1 MQLTINSLNTS
12 HLRKTFDCGEPSL
25 NTYLHRYARQNIKN
39 RINRVFIASPVD
51 SEKSNVGYYTL
62 STGSISA
69 DDLPLKQKNR
79 LPNYPVPIALLG
91 RLAVDK
97 QYQGQRLGSVLL
109 ADAVQRVEQASE
121 VLAVYAIV
129 VEALNLSVAEFY
141 QSFGFMPFTDQ
152 PLKLFLPM
160 SD

>member
-1 MQLTINSLNTS
+1 MQLTINSLNTG
-12 HLRKTFDCGEPSL
+12 HLRKVFDCDEPSL

-51 SEKSNVGYYTL
+51 AEKSIAGYYTL
-62 STGSISA
+62 SAGSIGA
-69 DDLPLKQKNR
+69 DDLPLIQKRR

-109 ADAVQRVEQASE
+109 ADAVQRVEHASE

-129 VEALNLSVAEFY
+129 VEALNSSVAAFY
-141 QSFGFMPFTDQ
+141 QGFGFIPFTDK

-160 SD
+160 GY